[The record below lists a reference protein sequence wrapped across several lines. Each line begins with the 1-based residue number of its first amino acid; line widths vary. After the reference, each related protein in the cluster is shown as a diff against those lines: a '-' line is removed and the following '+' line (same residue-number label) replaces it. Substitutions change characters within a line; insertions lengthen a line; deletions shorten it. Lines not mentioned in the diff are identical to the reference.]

1 MNLRQQI
8 AFYLDDT
15 STAIGKGVNG
25 AIAVLILTS
34 AALFVAET
42 YVLPDDIQRILQ
54 IADWSIL
61 SLFTLEYGLRLWCA
75 KHPLRYGL
83 SFYAIADLIAIL
95 PFLLGFLDIRFIRL
109 LRWLRILRLLRFV
122 ENRALLGALTTTDS
136 LIFAR
141 ILFTLMAIV
150 FIYSGLIFQIEHTAN
165 PQGFRTFLDAVYFA
179 VVTMTTVG
187 FGDVTPVS
195 ETGRWLTV
203 LMILTGIALIP
214 TQVGNFIQQAS
225 RINQSIRSDCPG
237 CGLAVHQSDAQFCR
251 RCGTP
256 LDLPQASTGKGSK
269 TLLSEASDPP
279 PSVSK
284 SLKQD

>member
-1 MNLRQQI
+1 MGLRQRV

-15 STAIGKGVNG
+15 STAVGRSLNG
-25 AIAVLILTS
+25 AIAMLILAS

-42 YVLPDDIQRILQ
+42 YSLSASVQQILHL
-54 IADWSIL
+54 ADWSIL

-75 KHPLRYGL
+75 ERPLRYAF

-122 ENRALLGALTTTDS
+122 EDRALLGGLTTTDS

-141 ILFTLMAIV
+141 ILFTLMAII
-150 FIYSGLIFQIEHTAN
+150 FIYSGLIFQIEHAAN
-165 PQGFRTFLDAVYFA
+165 PEGFQTFLDAVYFA

-187 FGDVTPVS
+187 FGDMIPVS

-203 LMILTGIALIP
+203 MMILTGIALIP
-214 TQVGNFIQQAS
+214 TQIGNFIQQVS
-225 RINQSIRSDCPG
+225 RINQSICNDCPS
-237 CGLAVHQSDAQFCR
+237 CGLSIHQSDAQFCR

-256 LDLPQASTGKGSK
+256 LNPLASSQLPVDQISPANTVTP
-269 TLLSEASDPP
+269 TLPNSESRLP
-279 PSVSK
+279 
-284 SLKQD
+284 